1 MKSWRFHEFGSLDN
15 LRLEDI
21 PVPEPQHNEALIRLE
36 FAALN
41 PADAYL
47 IRGKYPR
54 AGTPPFAVG
63 RDGCGVIERC
73 PEGRFKPGDR
83 VVILRSDIGVTRE
96 GTLAEYVC
104 VPEDSLAP
112 LPHGWSPEEGA
123 AGPLVFLTAWQALV
137 TKGDIASGKTVLVD
151 GASGGVGTAAVML
164 AHAYGAR
171 VIALSR
177 DAKKRRRLVELGAH
191 AALDTADPGLEKQV
205 KEALGGGRAD
215 IVIENLAG
223 PYLQKSINLA
233 AEQGRIMIVGL
244 LAGLTSEITIGH
256 IIFKRLRIE
265 GIQVGAYTPAE
276 AQYNWEQIVERLDR
290 INKRPLVDRV
300 FPMLEIPR
308 AFSHLA
314 RGPMG
319 KVVVDVRH
327 SGGR

>member
-1 MKSWRFHEFGSLDN
+1 MMKSWRFHEFGSLDN

-244 LAGLTSEITIGH
+244 LAGLSGCADRPRPNTTGNRSSSGWTVSTSVRWWIE
-256 IIFKRLRIE
+256 FFRCWKYRARLVIWRADRWGKWWWMSAI
-265 GIQVGAYTPAE
+265 PAGG
-276 AQYNWEQIVERLDR
+276 N
-290 INKRPLVDRV
+290 
-300 FPMLEIPR
+300 
-308 AFSHLA
+308 
-314 RGPMG
+314 RGNAE
-319 KVVVDVRH
+319 
-327 SGGR
+327 